1 MFNIECPICLE
12 DLTEKKILT
21 FNCKHKICF
30 DCLKEWYK
38 MKNTCP
44 ICRKPL
50 RRVFK
55 ILILDSKSK
64 SRIKFL
70 NKNKKLMAVGLISLK
85 KIIGIKYEK
94 NEFIFEYKEL
104 KNMKILRNVL
114 ILNFV
119 KNRKKIQ
126 FKLHHQRY
134 VLNHIYN
141 SIYNICSQ

>member
-1 MFNIECPICLE
+1 MFNIECPICFE

-21 FNCKHKICF
+21 LHCKHKICF
-30 DCLKEWYK
+30 DCFKEWYK

-55 ILILDSKSK
+55 ILFLDSKSK
-64 SRIKFL
+64 SRIKFF
-70 NKNKKLMAVGLISLK
+70 NKKTITIGFISLK
-85 KIIGIKYEK
+85 EIIGIKYEK
-94 NEFIFEYKEL
+94 KKFIFEYNEL
-104 KNMKILRNVL
+104 KNMKILRNIL

-119 KNRKKIQ
+119 KNSKKIQ

-134 VLNHIYN
+134 ILNHIYN
-141 SIYNICSQ
+141 VIFNMCSL